1 MRQLY
6 LKIMLGSFDNSI
18 QDLLG
23 YKFKNLD
30 LLKIA
35 LTHRSYASEKGLKYC
50 NERMEFLGDSVLSAV
65 VSLYLYTKYAD
76 NEGKLS
82 QIKAQI
88 VSAKVLSFWARK
100 IKLDKFV
107 LISKS
112 EELNFARQRDSLL
125 CDSFEAIVGAIF
137 LDSNFEKIKNFI
149 EKFLVLK
156 QNINLIDYKS
166 SLQELVQAVFQTLP
180 QYKVVKEY
188 GKDHDKNFEVA
199 VFIKNKKFG
208 VGKGKSKKEA
218 EHNSAQQAFEC
229 LHNNL
234 E

>member
-1 MRQLY
+1 
-6 LKIMLGSFDNSI
+6 MLGSFDNSI

-30 LLKIA
+30 LLKVA

-100 IKLDKFV
+100 IKLDKFI

-125 CDSFEAIVGAIF
+125 CDSFEAIVGAMF
-137 LDSNFEKIKNFI
+137 LDSNFKQVKTFI
-149 EKFLVLK
+149 EKFLSLK
-156 QNINLIDYKS
+156 DYKS

-218 EHNSAQQAFEC
+218 EHNSAQQAFEW
-229 LHNNL
+229 LQNNL
-234 E
+234 EK